1 MAGPLF
7 LVVKMEVHYPE
18 VFAEMVVYFLLMVAV
33 VVEIHLERKTL
44 YVLLRVVEEEG
55 SHLRTC

>member
-7 LVVKMEVHYPE
+7 LVVKKEVHYPE
-18 VFAEMVVYFLLMVAV
+18 VFAEMLVYFLLMVAV